1 MDDFA
6 FKPDAPG
13 YRPSVNSSWVTGDEL
28 SVFTRQP
35 VAHFEVV
42 GFTLRSTYSYCVCVT
57 KSGGRLD
64 QRIEHRVQIERRA
77 ADQLE
82 RVGRDG
88 LPLKR
93 LAELVKQA
101 CIFDG
106 DHSLRGKILH
116 QIYLLI
122 IEGSDLLAIDSDSTN
137 QVILLEHRHDQKRP
151 SSSNLG
157 NRLIGISAAMSATCA
172 TCLVSATR

>member
-1 MDDFA
+1 
-6 FKPDAPG
+6 
-13 YRPSVNSSWVTGDEL
+13 
-28 SVFTRQP
+28 
-35 VAHFEVV
+35 
-42 GFTLRSTYSYCVCVT
+42 
-57 KSGGRLD
+57 
-64 QRIEHRVQIERRA
+64 
-77 ADQLE
+77 
-82 RVGRDG
+82 GRDG

-137 QVILLEHRHDQKRP
+137 QVILLEHLRP
-151 SSSNLG
+151 ASSQRRGRGYEPSDG
-157 NRLIGISAAMSATCA
+157 EKPDHARYQRPKPWVHCGAQHA
-172 TCLVSATR
+172 